1 VATIADTLAQAKA
14 AHFAGQLADAVQLY
28 QQVLAADSANAEA
41 HYLLGAACHGL
52 GRPNEALASLA
63 QAIRLQPN
71 HVEAHHHL
79 GAVLAQ
85 EGDLEQAILSF
96 QQALR
101 LRPGSAEISANLR
114 HVTAAKDNYQGNELV
129 AQGKLAEAAACY
141 RRALELNPDFA
152 EAHNGLG
159 AVFEKQKIFAEAAA
173 CCRRALALKPDFAE
187 AHYNLGAIW
196 GAQGRPV
203 EAVACY
209 RRALELRPGFAEASN
224 NLGILLA
231 QERIAP
237 ESQEL
242 HAKSKVPGLKR
253 ILSYAA
259 QRFLT
264 PGERAALRSFLTER
278 TIAAYH
284 RRGLRQIR
292 RDGLSRPAKLNLGC
306 GPSRKDGFLN
316 VDLFPGGDMTLDI
329 RRGLPFDSD
338 CCDLIFSEHC
348 FEHFDYP
355 EAITQLFRE
364 CLRVLSRGG
373 ALRFSVPDTEWPLT
387 DYRDGPNAPYFKAC
401 EKYGWHPADCTT
413 RLEHINYH
421 FRQGTEHRYA
431 YDFETAEKVLETAG
445 FVGIQQSAFDP
456 SLDSEHRKVGSL
468 FVVARKPA

>member
-1 VATIADTLAQAKA
+1 MATIADTLAQAKA

-159 AVFEKQKIFAEAAA
+159 AVFEKQKIFAEAA
-173 CCRRALALKPDFAE
+173 
-187 AHYNLGAIW
+187 
-196 GAQGRPV
+196 
-203 EAVACY
+203 ACY